1 MPTKYKVDDGLS
13 EIVKEVLESG
23 QFPDTEGFRIKAV
36 FAKGSAPAHK
46 EAASCRKI
54 PALLRLLGDY
64 DFVLVFWTND
74 WNSKTNQE
82 RLETVCHE
90 LWHVTANDED
100 EPKLRPHAGDFCE
113 LPEHDIHSKALAK
126 RIPPPQIMATL
137 PRQVTLD

>member
-1 MPTKYKVDDGLS
+1 MPKYGVDDALTRII
-13 EIVKEVLESG
+13 EDVLASG
-23 QFPDTEGFRIKAV
+23 QFPDTEGLRIKAV

-46 EAASCRKI
+46 EAASCRKVPTI
-54 PALLRLLGDY
+54 LRLIGEY

-90 LWHVTANDED
+90 LWHVTVNDQD

-113 LPEHDIHSKALAK
+113 LPEHDAHSKALAK
-126 RIPPPQIMATL
+126 RIPAPRIMASM